1 MELNSK
7 HHEVI
12 NYSEEDIIFFKNG
25 LPGFEDLKKFI
36 VFPLKD
42 NDSFSIIHS
51 IEEDL
56 GIILISPFMVK
67 ENYEFKLEENI
78 LEELK
83 IKEPNE
89 VMVYTTVTLNSNIEK
104 ITTNLKAP
112 IVINR
117 FSKLAKQII
126 IDNESYKIKEPIF
139 KEK

>member
-7 HHEVI
+7 HHGVI
-12 NYSEEDIIFFKNG
+12 RYNEEDVIFFKNG
-25 LPGFEDLKKFI
+25 LPGFENLKKFI
-36 VFPLKD
+36 IFPLKD
-42 NDSFSIIHS
+42 NDSFTVIHS
-51 IEEDL
+51 IDDDL

-67 ENYEFKLEENI
+67 EDYEFKLNENVI
-78 LEELK
+78 DELK
-83 IKEPNE
+83 ITEPTD

-112 IVINR
+112 IIINR
-117 FSKLAKQII
+117 FSKLGKQII

>member
-7 HHEVI
+7 HHGVI

-25 LPGFEDLKKFI
+25 LPGFEDLRKFV

-42 NDSFSIIHS
+42 NDSFSVIHS

-67 ENYEFKLEENI
+67 ENYEFKLKENI
-78 LEELK
+78 VEELK

-117 FSKLAKQII
+117 FSKLGKQII

>member
-7 HHEVI
+7 HHGVV

-25 LPGFEDLKKFI
+25 LLGFEDLKKFI
-36 VFPLKD
+36 IFPLKD
-42 NDSFSIIHS
+42 NDNFSIIHS
-51 IEEDL
+51 VEEDL

-67 ENYEFKLEENI
+67 ENYEFKLKENI
-78 LEELK
+78 VEELK

-89 VMVYTTVTLNSNIEK
+89 VIVYTTVTLNSNIEK

-112 IVINR
+112 IIINR
-117 FSKLAKQII
+117 FSKLGKQII

>member
-7 HHEVI
+7 HHGII
-12 NYSEEDIIFFKNG
+12 NYSEEDILFFKNG
-25 LPGFEDLKKFI
+25 LPGFEDLRKFV

-42 NDSFSIIHS
+42 NDSFSVIHS

-67 ENYEFKLEENI
+67 ENYEFKLKENI
-78 LEELK
+78 VEELK

-117 FSKLAKQII
+117 FSKLGKQII

>member
-7 HHEVI
+7 YHGVV

-25 LPGFEDLKKFI
+25 LPGFEYLKKFI

-56 GIILISPFMVK
+56 GIILISPFIVK

-117 FSKLAKQII
+117 FSKLGKQII

>member
-7 HHEVI
+7 HHGVI

-25 LPGFEDLKKFI
+25 LPGFEDLRKFI
-36 VFPLKD
+36 IFPLKD

-51 IEEDL
+51 VEKDL

-67 ENYEFKLEENI
+67 ENYEFKLKENI
-78 LEELK
+78 VEELK

-104 ITTNLKAP
+104 ITANLKAP

-117 FSKLAKQII
+117 FSKLGKQII

>member
-7 HHEVI
+7 HHGVV

-25 LPGFEDLKKFI
+25 LPGFEYLKKFI

-51 IEEDL
+51 IEEDV
-56 GIILISPFMVK
+56 GIILISPFIVK

-117 FSKLAKQII
+117 FSKLGKQII

>member
-7 HHEVI
+7 HHGVI

-25 LPGFEDLKKFI
+25 LLGFEDLKKFI

-42 NDSFSIIHS
+42 NDNFSIIHS

-67 ENYEFKLEENI
+67 EDYEFKLEENI

-83 IKEPNE
+83 IKQPNE
-89 VMVYTTVTLNSNIEK
+89 VIVYTTVTLNSNIEK

-117 FSKLAKQII
+117 FSKLGKQII

>member
-7 HHEVI
+7 HHGVV

-67 ENYEFKLEENI
+67 ENYEFKLEGNI

-117 FSKLAKQII
+117 FSKLGKQII
-126 IDNESYKIKEPIF
+126 IDNESYKIKELIF

>member
-7 HHEVI
+7 HHGVI
-12 NYSEEDIIFFKNG
+12 NYSEEDIIYFKNG
-25 LPGFEDLKKFI
+25 LPGFEDLRKFI
-36 VFPLKD
+36 IFPLKD

-51 IEEDL
+51 VEEDL

-67 ENYEFKLEENI
+67 ENYEFKLKENI
-78 LEELK
+78 VEELK

-89 VMVYTTVTLNSNIEK
+89 IMVYTTVTLNSNIEQ
-104 ITTNLKAP
+104 ITANLKAP

-117 FSKLAKQII
+117 FSKLGKQII

>member
-7 HHEVI
+7 HHGVI
-12 NYSEEDIIFFKNG
+12 NYSEEDIIYFKNG
-25 LPGFEDLKKFI
+25 LPGFEDLRKFV

-42 NDSFSIIHS
+42 NDSFSVIHS

-78 LEELK
+78 VEELK

-117 FSKLAKQII
+117 FSKLGKQII

>member
-7 HHEVI
+7 HHGVI

-25 LPGFEDLKKFI
+25 LPGFEDLRKFI
-36 VFPLKD
+36 IFPLKD

-51 IEEDL
+51 VEEDL

-67 ENYEFKLEENI
+67 ENYEFKLKENI
-78 LEELK
+78 IEELK

-117 FSKLAKQII
+117 FSKLGKQII

>member
-1 MELNSK
+1 MELNSE
-7 HHEVI
+7 HHGVI

-67 ENYEFKLEENI
+67 ENYEFKLNENI
-78 LEELK
+78 VEELK

-89 VMVYTTVTLNSNIEK
+89 VIVYTTVTLNSNIEK

-117 FSKLAKQII
+117 FSKLGKQII

>member
-7 HHEVI
+7 HHGVI

-25 LPGFEDLKKFI
+25 LLGFEDLKKFI

-42 NDSFSIIHS
+42 NDNFSIIHS

-67 ENYEFKLEENI
+67 KNYEFKLEENI

-83 IKEPNE
+83 IKEANE

-117 FSKLAKQII
+117 FSKLGKQII

>member
-7 HHEVI
+7 HHGVI

-36 VFPLKD
+36 IFPLKD
-42 NDSFSIIHS
+42 NDSFSVIHS

-67 ENYEFKLEENI
+67 ENYEFKLKENI
-78 LEELK
+78 VEELK

-89 VMVYTTVTLNSNIEK
+89 VMIYTTVTLNSNIEK
-104 ITTNLKAP
+104 ITANLKAP

-117 FSKLAKQII
+117 FSKLGKQII

>member
-7 HHEVI
+7 HHGVI

-25 LPGFEDLKKFI
+25 LPGFEDLRKFI
-36 VFPLKD
+36 IFPLKD

-67 ENYEFKLEENI
+67 ENYEFKLEKNI

-89 VMVYTTVTLNSNIEK
+89 VMVYTTVTLNSNIEQ

-112 IVINR
+112 IVINM
-117 FSKLAKQII
+117 FSKLGKQII

>member
-7 HHEVI
+7 HHGVI

-78 LEELK
+78 VEELK

-117 FSKLAKQII
+117 FSKLGKQII

>member
-7 HHEVI
+7 HHGII

-25 LPGFEDLKKFI
+25 LPGFEDLRKFV

-42 NDSFSIIHS
+42 NDSFSVIHS

-67 ENYEFKLEENI
+67 ENYEFKLKENI
-78 LEELK
+78 IEELK

-117 FSKLAKQII
+117 FSKLGKQII

>member
-1 MELNSK
+1 
-7 HHEVI
+7 
-12 NYSEEDIIFFKNG
+12 
-25 LPGFEDLKKFI
+25 
-36 VFPLKD
+36 
-42 NDSFSIIHS
+42 
-51 IEEDL
+51 
-56 GIILISPFMVK
+56 K
-67 ENYEFKLEENI
+67 ENFV
-78 LEELK
+78 EELK

-117 FSKLAKQII
+117 FSKLGKQII

>member
-7 HHEVI
+7 HHGVV

-25 LPGFEDLKKFI
+25 LPGFEYLKKFI

-56 GIILISPFMVK
+56 GIILISPFIVK

-117 FSKLAKQII
+117 FSKLGKQII

>member
-7 HHEVI
+7 HHGVI

-25 LPGFEDLKKFI
+25 LPGFEDLRKFV

-42 NDSFSIIHS
+42 NDSFSVIHS

-67 ENYEFKLEENI
+67 ENYEFKLKENI
-78 LEELK
+78 VEELK

-89 VMVYTTVTLNSNIEK
+89 IMVYTTVTLNSNIEK
-104 ITTNLKAP
+104 ITANLKAP
-112 IVINR
+112 IIINR
-117 FSKLAKQII
+117 FSKLGKQII

>member
-1 MELNSK
+1 
-7 HHEVI
+7 
-12 NYSEEDIIFFKNG
+12 
-25 LPGFEDLKKFI
+25 
-36 VFPLKD
+36 KD
-42 NDSFSIIHS
+42 NDSFSVIHS

-67 ENYEFKLEENI
+67 ENYEFKLKENI

-117 FSKLAKQII
+117 FSKLGKQII

>member
-7 HHEVI
+7 HHGVV

-42 NDSFSIIHS
+42 NDNFSIIHS

-67 ENYEFKLEENI
+67 EDYEFKLEENI

-117 FSKLAKQII
+117 FSKLGKQII

>member
-7 HHEVI
+7 HHGII
-12 NYSEEDIIFFKNG
+12 NYSEEDIIYFKNG
-25 LPGFEDLKKFI
+25 LPGFEDLRKFI

-42 NDSFSIIHS
+42 NDSFSVIHS

-67 ENYEFKLEENI
+67 ENYEFKLKENI
-78 LEELK
+78 VEELK

-117 FSKLAKQII
+117 FSKLGKQII

>member
-7 HHEVI
+7 HHGVI

-67 ENYEFKLEENI
+67 ENYEFKLKENFV
-78 LEELK
+78 EELK

-117 FSKLAKQII
+117 FSKLGKQII